1 MPEPMSPQPMTPTFL
16 IATSSTLS
24 HAEHFNRRTSYAP
37 FAGGY
42 RGAPGLRRGAP
53 NMRGFGAISRP
64 HSRRSRGPARLRR
77 DGPNIWGVWGPFRGP
92 QYYRRRP
99 GRGGGSKNSPPG
111 GQSCRMMMVVLP

>member
-1 MPEPMSPQPMTPTFL
+1 MPEPMRPQPMTPTFL

-24 HAEHFNRRTSYAP
+24 HAEHFSRRTS

-42 RGAPGLRRGAP
+42 RGAPRRSRGAP
-53 NMRGFGAISRP
+53 NMWGFGGHFEATQPTFQRTGTATPGRP
-64 HSRRSRGPARLRR
+64 EHFG
-77 DGPNIWGVWGPFRGP
+77 GWGPFQGP

-111 GQSCRMMMVVLP
+111 DSRAG